1 MVDGWIEGR
10 DGGMKEWMVECYLSR
25 LVIFVFSNWQLLTVI
40 LSLAGPN
47 ESDANHSHPTSLR
60 QLKNCSIGL
69 WIPTSQQFP
78 SRSERGLEGRSVGEL
93 NDK

>member
-1 MVDGWIEGR
+1 MSVGMVDGWIEGR

-25 LVIFVFSNWQLLTVI
+25 LVIFVFSNWQLLTMI
-40 LSLAGPN
+40 LSHAGPN

-60 QLKNCSIGL
+60 QLINCSI
-69 WIPTSQQFP
+69 QQFP